1 MPAISRFRC
10 RTARCL
16 PSSHCLSGPELGEV
30 MSAASAEA
38 GAAAPSRAA
47 ELEAQVA
54 ELTQKLERETYRSA
68 QLAAQVKEK
77 TRKHG
82 ELVRP
87 SLLCWGCPLLST
99 MPA

>member
-1 MPAISRFRC
+1 
-10 RTARCL
+10 
-16 PSSHCLSGPELGEV
+16 

-82 ELVRP
+82 ELV
-87 SLLCWGCPLLST
+87 
-99 MPA
+99 

>member
-1 MPAISRFRC
+1 VCGPSPHPRDLFHFREDEK
-10 RTARCL
+10 AVKDEK
-16 PSSHCLSGPELGEV
+16 SGQGTPGERMA
-30 MSAASAEA
+30 MSAAEA

-82 ELVRP
+82 ELV
-87 SLLCWGCPLLST
+87 
-99 MPA
+99 

>member
-1 MPAISRFRC
+1 MTVRWEG
-10 RTARCL
+10 ARGGWEGTSSDDNGPRH
-16 PSSHCLSGPELGEV
+16 PSAGALLSLSGPELGGM
-30 MSAASAEA
+30 MSAGAEA

-82 ELVRP
+82 ELV
-87 SLLCWGCPLLST
+87 
-99 MPA
+99 

>member
-1 MPAISRFRC
+1 MSERDFDSSRRC
-10 RTARCL
+10 VAPLACT
-16 PSSHCLSGPELGEV
+16 SLSLGEALSL
-30 MSAASAEA
+30 MS
-38 GAAAPSRAA
+38 AAPSREA

-82 ELVRP
+82 ELV
-87 SLLCWGCPLLST
+87 
-99 MPA
+99 

>member
-1 MPAISRFRC
+1 MA
-10 RTARCL
+10 
-16 PSSHCLSGPELGEV
+16 
-30 MSAASAEA
+30 MSAAEA

-82 ELVRP
+82 ELV
-87 SLLCWGCPLLST
+87 
-99 MPA
+99 

>member
-1 MPAISRFRC
+1 
-10 RTARCL
+10 
-16 PSSHCLSGPELGEV
+16 
-30 MSAASAEA
+30 MSAVAEA

-82 ELVRP
+82 ELV
-87 SLLCWGCPLLST
+87 
-99 MPA
+99 

>member
-10 RTARCL
+10 RTARCS

-30 MSAASAEA
+30 MSASAEA

-82 ELVRP
+82 ELV
-87 SLLCWGCPLLST
+87 
-99 MPA
+99 

>member
-1 MPAISRFRC
+1 MSRLLLLVLW
-10 RTARCL
+10 TPVVL
-16 PSSHCLSGPELGEV
+16 PSPVLVIPPLALSGPELGGV
-30 MSAASAEA
+30 MSAVAEA

-82 ELVRP
+82 ELV
-87 SLLCWGCPLLST
+87 
-99 MPA
+99 